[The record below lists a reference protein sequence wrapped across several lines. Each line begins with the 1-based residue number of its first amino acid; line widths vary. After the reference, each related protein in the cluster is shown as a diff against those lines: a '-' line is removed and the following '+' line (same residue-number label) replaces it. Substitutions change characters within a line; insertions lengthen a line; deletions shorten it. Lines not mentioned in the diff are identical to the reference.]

1 MSTIY
6 EFNVEDAKGNT
17 KPLSNYAGK
26 VMLVVNTASHC
37 GFTPQYKELQE
48 LHNDYHEK
56 GLEVLAFPCNQF
68 GHQESGSNDEIQE
81 FCQVN
86 FGLTFPVFAKV
97 DVNGKDA
104 HPLFKYL
111 RSQQKGHLTD
121 AIKWNFTKFLVDQ
134 NGTVLKRYESNF
146 APKEIAKDIE
156 ALLQENKVSE

>member
-1 MSTIY
+1 MSKIY
-6 EFNVEDAKGNT
+6 EFNIEDAKGNT

-48 LHNDYHEK
+48 LHNDFHEK

-68 GHQESGSNDEIQE
+68 GHQEAGSNDEIQE

-111 RSQQKGHLTD
+111 RSQQKGLLSD

-134 NGTVLKRYESNF
+134 NGNVLKRYESNF
-146 APKEIAKDIE
+146 APKEIGKDIE
-156 ALLQENKVSE
+156 ELLQNNS